1 MQDVYFRTVDD
12 CLDYLPEDQLAITLA
27 LREILLQTI
36 PNVVER
42 LSYNVPYYKRFS
54 HICFIWPGAIPW
66 GSTTRAGVRLGFTK
80 GYLIDDDI
88 GYLDKGNRKQV
99 CWHDFQTISDLDHD
113 LITMYIL
120 MASEIDARKGR
131 P

>member
-1 MQDVYFRTVDD
+1 
-12 CLDYLPEDQLAITLA
+12 
-27 LREILLQTI
+27 
-36 PNVVER
+36 
-42 LSYNVPYYKRFS
+42 
-54 HICFIWPGAIPW
+54 
-66 GSTTRAGVRLGFTK
+66 LGFTK
-80 GYLIDDDI
+80 SYLIDDDI
-88 GYLDKGNRKQV
+88 GYFDKGNRKQV